1 MQRTVRSEKQHSIT
15 NNRERNFVVRRHM
28 ITLLFI
34 LVALVGKAQVKSGLN
49 LCLKDEATND
59 WLIGLFDEYA
69 VYHCEFW
76 DYAEVAKDH
85 IVLTKDGK
93 RKNVKL
99 RKNATIIDGEK
110 FKTSLL
116 TTQFL
121 PDYPTKDTRTD
132 FIDNG
137 YNAKDSVTIV
147 GWLKNMPEEARDMGM
162 FNVEVR
168 DVITNS
174 GEETYAPIDSLGRFT
189 LKMPLLNTSQVFVDW
204 SRSNLSTV
212 LEPGKTYF
220 FFHDFK
226 TGQKLWMGNDVRL
239 QNELLA
245 YPYLETEIYIP
256 REEWGKMDVWEFK
269 LKTDS
274 AYTMAMAKLEE
285 TVRLHPNLSQR
296 YINYLK
302 GYYQTAQGWSMM
314 LGLPYTLTRDLPQ
327 EYLDYVNKEC
337 WQKAV
342 KPYTLYGDFFSLMI
356 NYFGYIMEHD
366 KWAEDWNLYDYIDV
380 IASNDEELSILT
392 KWKNLIIDANAK
404 VKAAPTEE
412 EEDKVIEKANADNVG
427 LIKQVNEILQGRN
440 GERAV
445 IGIEMVLRMKQAAN
459 VLDSLGADQIIK
471 DIWLSYI
478 ADRVIDDTHTSMSPM
493 AIDTLKAMVKNPFC
507 IERIEKDNAHYLTIE
522 NREFDKL
529 VIKSSDNLK
538 DISEGEA
545 LLKKIIE
552 PYKGK
557 FVLLDIWGTW
567 CGPCKEALSHSTE
580 EYARLK
586 DYDIQY
592 LYLANRSPQ
601 TVWETVIREYNV
613 SGPNVAHYNLP
624 PKQQTAI
631 EQYLNVLAWP
641 TYKLFDRN
649 GNLLDLEVNPHDLET
664 LAGYLED
671 MK

>member
-1 MQRTVRSEKQHSIT
+1 
-15 NNRERNFVVRRHM
+15 
-28 ITLLFI
+28 
-34 LVALVGKAQVKSGLN
+34 
-49 LCLKDEATND
+49 
-59 WLIGLFDEYA
+59 
-69 VYHCEFW
+69 
-76 DYAEVAKDH
+76 
-85 IVLTKDGK
+85 
-93 RKNVKL
+93 
-99 RKNATIIDGEK
+99 
-110 FKTSLL
+110 
-116 TTQFL
+116 
-121 PDYPTKDTRTD
+121 
-132 FIDNG
+132 
-137 YNAKDSVTIV
+137 
-147 GWLKNMPEEARDMGM
+147 
-162 FNVEVR
+162 
-168 DVITNS
+168 
-174 GEETYAPIDSLGRFT
+174 
-189 LKMPLLNTSQVFVDW
+189 
-204 SRSNLSTV
+204 
-212 LEPGKTYF
+212 
-220 FFHDFK
+220 
-226 TGQKLWMGNDVRL
+226 
-239 QNELLA
+239 
-245 YPYLETEIYIP
+245 
-256 REEWGKMDVWEFK
+256 MDVWEFK
-269 LKTDS
+269 SKTDS
-274 AYTMAMAKLEE
+274 AYTMAMSKLEE

-314 LGLPYTLTRDLPQ
+314 LGRRYTLTRDLPQ

-356 NYFGYIMEHD
+356 NYFDYIMEHD
-366 KWAEDWNLYDYIDV
+366 KWAEDWNIYDYIDV

-412 EEDKVIEKANADNVG
+412 EEDKVIEKANADNAD

-478 ADRVIDDTHTSMSPM
+478 ADRVIYDTHTSMSPM
-493 AIDTLKAMVKNPFC
+493 AIDTLKAMIKTPFG

-586 DYDIQY
+586 NYDIQY
-592 LYLANRSPQ
+592 LYLANGSPQ

-631 EQYLNVLAWP
+631 EQYLNVHAWP

-649 GNLLDLEVNPHDLET
+649 GNLLDLKVDPRDLET

>member
-274 AYTMAMAKLEE
+274 AYTMAMSKLEE

-314 LGLPYTLTRDLPQ
+314 LGRRFTLTRDLPQ

-337 WQKAV
+337 WQKVV

-366 KWAEDWNLYDYIDV
+366 KWAEDWNIYDYIDV

-392 KWKNLIIDANAK
+392 KWKSWIIDANAK

-412 EEDKVIEKANADNVG
+412 EKDKIADKLNADNAD

-493 AIDTLKAMVKNPFC
+493 VIDTLKAMVKNPFF

-641 TYKLFDRN
+641 TYKLFDRD
-649 GNLLDLEVNPHDLET
+649 GNLLDLKVDPRDLET

>member
-28 ITLLFI
+28 ITLLYI

-162 FNVEVR
+162 FNVDVR
-168 DVITNS
+168 DVITDS

-204 SRSNLSTV
+204 SRTNVSTV

-274 AYTMAMAKLEE
+274 AYTMAMSKLEE

-314 LGLPYTLTRDLPQ
+314 LGRRYTLTRDLPQ

-356 NYFGYIMEHD
+356 NYFDYIMEHD
-366 KWAEDWNLYDYIDV
+366 KWAEDWNIYDYIDV

-412 EEDKVIEKANADNVG
+412 EEDKVIEKANADNAD

-478 ADRVIDDTHTSMSPM
+478 ADRVIYDTHTSMSPM
-493 AIDTLKAMVKNPFC
+493 AIDTLKAMVKNPFF

>member
-162 FNVEVR
+162 FNVDVR
-168 DVITNS
+168 DVITDS

-204 SRSNLSTV
+204 SRSNVSTV

-274 AYTMAMAKLEE
+274 AYTMAMSKLEE

-314 LGLPYTLTRDLPQ
+314 LGRRYTLTRDLPQ

-356 NYFGYIMEHD
+356 NYFDYIMEHD
-366 KWAEDWNLYDYIDV
+366 KWAEDWNIYDYIDV

-412 EEDKVIEKANADNVG
+412 EEDKVIEKANADNAD

-478 ADRVIDDTHTSMSPM
+478 ADRVIYDTHTSMSPM
-493 AIDTLKAMVKNPFC
+493 AIDTLKAMVKNPFF

-649 GNLLDLEVNPHDLET
+649 GNLLDLKVDPRDLET

>member
-274 AYTMAMAKLEE
+274 AYTMAMSKLEE

-302 GYYQTAQGWSMM
+302 GYYHTTQGMSMM
-314 LGLPYTLTRDLPQ
+314 LGHRYTLTRDLPQ

-366 KWAEDWNLYDYIDV
+366 KWAEDWNIYDYIDV

-412 EEDKVIEKANADNVG
+412 EEDKVIEKANADNAD

-478 ADRVIDDTHTSMSPM
+478 ADRVIYDTHTSMSPM
-493 AIDTLKAMVKNPFC
+493 AIDTLKAMVKNPFF

-592 LYLANRSPQ
+592 LYLANGSPQ

-631 EQYLNVLAWP
+631 EQYLNVHAWP

-649 GNLLDLEVNPHDLET
+649 GNLFDLKVDPRDLET

>member
-121 PDYPTKDTRTD
+121 PDYPTKDTRID

-162 FNVEVR
+162 FNVGVR

-174 GEETYAPIDSLGRFT
+174 DEDTYAPMDSLGRFT
-189 LKMPLLNTSQVFVDW
+189 LKMPLLNTSQVFIDW
-204 SRSNLSTV
+204 SRTNVSTV

-245 YPYLETEIYIP
+245 YPYLKTDIYIP

-269 LKTDS
+269 SKTDS

-285 TVRLHPNLSQR
+285 TIRLHPNLSQR

-302 GYYQTAQGWSMM
+302 GYYQTTQGMSMM
-314 LGLPYTLTRDLPQ
+314 QARFAMPNWELPQ
-327 EYLDYVNKEC
+327 EYFDYVNKEC

-342 KPYTLYGDFFSLMI
+342 KPYTLYRDFFSLMVY
-356 NYFGYIMEHD
+356 YFDYIMEHD
-366 KWAEDWNLYDYIDV
+366 KWAEDWNIYDYIDV

-412 EEDKVIEKANADNVG
+412 EEDKVIEKANADNAD

-445 IGIEMVLRMKQAAN
+445 IGIEMVLRIKQAAN

-592 LYLANRSPQ
+592 LYLANESPQ
-601 TVWETVIREYNV
+601 MVWETVIREYNV

-624 PKQQTAI
+624 LKQQTAI
-631 EQYLNVLAWP
+631 EQYLNVHAWP

>member
-1 MQRTVRSEKQHSIT
+1 
-15 NNRERNFVVRRHM
+15 M
-28 ITLLFI
+28 ITLLYI

-162 FNVEVR
+162 FNVDVR
-168 DVITNS
+168 DVITDS

-204 SRSNLSTV
+204 SRTNVSTV

-274 AYTMAMAKLEE
+274 AYTMAMSKLEE

-314 LGLPYTLTRDLPQ
+314 LGRRYTLTRDLPQ

-356 NYFGYIMEHD
+356 NYFDYIMEHD
-366 KWAEDWNLYDYIDV
+366 KWAEDWNIYDYIDV

-412 EEDKVIEKANADNVG
+412 EEDKVIEKANADNAD

-478 ADRVIDDTHTSMSPM
+478 ADRVIYDTHTSMSPM
-493 AIDTLKAMVKNPFC
+493 AIDTLKAMVKNPFF

>member
-274 AYTMAMAKLEE
+274 AYTMAMSKLEE

-302 GYYQTAQGWSMM
+302 GYYHTTQGMSMM
-314 LGLPYTLTRDLPQ
+314 LGHRYTLTRDLPQ

-366 KWAEDWNLYDYIDV
+366 KWAEDWNIYDYIDV

-412 EEDKVIEKANADNVG
+412 EEDKVIEKANADNAD

-478 ADRVIDDTHTSMSPM
+478 ADRVIYDTHTSMSPM
-493 AIDTLKAMVKNPFC
+493 AIDTLKAMVKNPFF

-592 LYLANRSPQ
+592 LYLANGSPQ

-631 EQYLNVLAWP
+631 EQYLNVHAWP

-649 GNLLDLEVNPHDLET
+649 GNLFDLKVDPRNLET

>member
-204 SRSNLSTV
+204 SRSNVSTV

-314 LGLPYTLTRDLPQ
+314 LGRRYTLTRDLPQ

-366 KWAEDWNLYDYIDV
+366 KWAEDWNIYDYIDV

-392 KWKNLIIDANAK
+392 KWKSWIIDANAK

-412 EEDKVIEKANADNVG
+412 EKDKIADKLNADNAD

-478 ADRVIDDTHTSMSPM
+478 ADRVIYDTHTSMSPM
-493 AIDTLKAMVKNPFC
+493 AIDTLKAMVKNPFF

-649 GNLLDLEVNPHDLET
+649 GNLLDLKVDPRDLET

>member
-121 PDYPTKDTRTD
+121 PDYPTKDMRTD

-162 FNVEVR
+162 FNVDVR
-168 DVITNS
+168 DVITDS
-174 GEETYAPIDSLGRFT
+174 DEDTYAPMDSLGRFT
-189 LKMPLLNTSQVFVDW
+189 LKMPLLNTSQVFIDW
-204 SRSNLSTV
+204 SRTNVSTV

-245 YPYLETEIYIP
+245 YPYLKTDIYIP

-269 LKTDS
+269 SKTDS
-274 AYTMAMAKLEE
+274 AYTMAMAKLKE

-296 YINYLK
+296 YVNYLK

-314 LGLPYTLTRDLPQ
+314 LGRRFTLTRDLPQ
-327 EYLDYVNKEC
+327 EYLDYINKEC

-342 KPYTLYGDFFSLMI
+342 KPYTLYGDFFSLMR
-356 NYFGYIMEHD
+356 NYFDYIMEHD
-366 KWAEDWNLYDYIDV
+366 KWAEDWNIYDYIDV

-412 EEDKVIEKANADNVG
+412 EEDKVIEKANADNAG

-592 LYLANRSPQ
+592 LYLANGSPQ

-649 GNLLDLEVNPHDLET
+649 GNLLDLKVDPRDLET

>member
-162 FNVEVR
+162 FNVDVR
-168 DVITNS
+168 DVITDS
-174 GEETYAPIDSLGRFT
+174 GEETYAPIDSLGHFT

-204 SRSNLSTV
+204 SRSNVSTV

-302 GYYQTAQGWSMM
+302 GYYHTTQGWSMM
-314 LGLPYTLTRDLPQ
+314 LGRRYTQTRDLPQ

-342 KPYTLYGDFFSLMI
+342 KPYTLYRDFFSLMI
-356 NYFGYIMEHD
+356 NYFDYIMEHD
-366 KWAEDWNLYDYIDV
+366 KWAEDWNIYDYIDV

-412 EEDKVIEKANADNVG
+412 EEDKVIEKANADNAD

-478 ADRVIDDTHTSMSPM
+478 ADRVIYDTHTSMSPM

-631 EQYLNVLAWP
+631 EQYLNVHAWP

-649 GNLLDLEVNPHDLET
+649 GNLFDLKVDPRNLET

>member
-162 FNVEVR
+162 FNVGIR

-174 GEETYAPIDSLGRFT
+174 DEDTYAPMDSLGRFT
-189 LKMPLLNTSQVFVDW
+189 LKMPLLNTSQVFIDW
-204 SRSNLSTV
+204 SRTNVSTV

-245 YPYLETEIYIP
+245 YPYLKTDIYIP

-285 TVRLHPNLSQR
+285 TIRLHPNLSQR

-302 GYYQTAQGWSMM
+302 GYYQTTQGMSMM
-314 LGLPYTLTRDLPQ
+314 QARFAMPNWELPQ
-327 EYLDYVNKEC
+327 EYFDYVNKEC

-342 KPYTLYGDFFSLMI
+342 KPYTLYRDFFSLMI
-356 NYFGYIMEHD
+356 NYFDYIMEHD
-366 KWAEDWNLYDYIDV
+366 KWAEDWNIYDYIDV

-412 EEDKVIEKANADNVG
+412 EEDKVIEKANADNAD

-478 ADRVIDDTHTSMSPM
+478 ADRVIYDTHTSMSPM
-493 AIDTLKAMVKNPFC
+493 AIDTLKAMVKNPFF

-592 LYLANRSPQ
+592 LYLANESPQ

-631 EQYLNVLAWP
+631 EQYLNVHAWP
-641 TYKLFDRN
+641 TYKLFDRD
-649 GNLLDLEVNPHDLET
+649 GNLLDLKVDPRNLET

>member
-15 NNRERNFVVRRHM
+15 NNRERNFVVRRHI

-76 DYAEVAKDH
+76 GYAEVAKDH

-121 PDYPTKDTRTD
+121 PDYPTKDTRID

-314 LGLPYTLTRDLPQ
+314 LGRRYTLTRDLPQ

-342 KPYTLYGDFFSLMI
+342 KPYTLYGDFFSLMV
-356 NYFGYIMEHD
+356 NYFDYIMEHD
-366 KWAEDWNLYDYIDV
+366 KWAEDWNIYDYIDV

-412 EEDKVIEKANADNVG
+412 EEDKVIEKANADNAD

-478 ADRVIDDTHTSMSPM
+478 ADRVIYDTHTSMSPM
-493 AIDTLKAMVKNPFC
+493 TIDTLKAMVKNPFC

>member
-168 DVITNS
+168 DVITDS

-204 SRSNLSTV
+204 SRSNVSTV

-274 AYTMAMAKLEE
+274 AYTMAMAKLKE

-302 GYYQTAQGWSMM
+302 GYYQTTQGWSMM
-314 LGLPYTLTRDLPQ
+314 LGRRYTLTRDLPQ

-366 KWAEDWNLYDYIDV
+366 KWAEDWNIYDYIDV

-392 KWKNLIIDANAK
+392 KWKSWIIDANAK

-412 EEDKVIEKANADNVG
+412 EKDKIADKLNADNAG

-493 AIDTLKAMVKNPFC
+493 AIDTLKAMIKTPFC

-601 TVWETVIREYNV
+601 TVLETVIREYNV

-624 PKQQTAI
+624 LKQQTAI
-631 EQYLNVLAWP
+631 EQYLNVHAWP

-649 GNLLDLEVNPHDLET
+649 GNLLDLKVDPRDLET

>member
-162 FNVEVR
+162 FSVAFE
-168 DVITNS
+168 DILTGS
-174 GEETYAPIDSLGRFT
+174 EEETYAPIDSLGRFT
-189 LKMPLLNTSQVFVDW
+189 LKMPLLNTSQVFIDW
-204 SRSNLSTV
+204 SRTYVSTV

-245 YPYLETEIYIP
+245 YPYLKTVIYIP

-269 LKTDS
+269 SKTDS
-274 AYTMAMAKLEE
+274 VRAIAMSKLEE

-314 LGLPYTLTRDLPQ
+314 LGRRYTLTRDLPQ

-356 NYFGYIMEHD
+356 NYFDYIMEHD
-366 KWAEDWNLYDYIDV
+366 KWAEDWNIYDYIDV

-412 EEDKVIEKANADNVG
+412 EEDKVIEKANADNAD

-445 IGIEMVLRMKQAAN
+445 IGIDMVLRMKQAAN

-592 LYLANRSPQ
+592 LYLANKSPQ
-601 TVWETVIREYNV
+601 TGWETVIREYNV

-631 EQYLNVLAWP
+631 EQYLNVHAWP

>member
-168 DVITNS
+168 DVITDS

-204 SRSNLSTV
+204 SRSNVSTV

-245 YPYLETEIYIP
+245 YPYLKTDIYIP

-302 GYYQTAQGWSMM
+302 GYYHTTQGWSMM
-314 LGLPYTLTRDLPQ
+314 LGRRYTQTRDLPQ

-366 KWAEDWNLYDYIDV
+366 KWAEDWNIYDYIDV

-392 KWKNLIIDANAK
+392 KWKSWIIDANAK

-412 EEDKVIEKANADNVG
+412 EKDKIADKLNADNAG

-493 AIDTLKAMVKNPFC
+493 AIDTLKAMIKTPFC

-592 LYLANRSPQ
+592 LYLANGSPQ
-601 TVWETVIREYNV
+601 TVWETVIKEYNV

-631 EQYLNVLAWP
+631 EQYLNVHAWP

-649 GNLLDLEVNPHDLET
+649 GNLLDLKVDPRDLET

>member
-269 LKTDS
+269 SKTDS
-274 AYTMAMAKLEE
+274 AYTMAMAKLKE

-314 LGLPYTLTRDLPQ
+314 LGRRYTLTRDLPQ

-366 KWAEDWNLYDYIDV
+366 KWAEYWNIYDYIDV

-412 EEDKVIEKANADNVG
+412 EEDKVIEKANADNAD

-478 ADRVIDDTHTSMSPM
+478 ADRVIYDTHTSMSPM
-493 AIDTLKAMVKNPFC
+493 AIDTLKAMVKNPFF

>member
-59 WLIGLFDEYA
+59 LLIGLFDEYA

-76 DYAEVAKDH
+76 GYAEVAKDH

-93 RKNVKL
+93 RKNVKV
-99 RKNATIIDGEK
+99 RKNATTIDGEK

-168 DVITNS
+168 DVITDS

-204 SRSNLSTV
+204 SRSNVSTV

-285 TVRLHPNLSQR
+285 TIRLHPNLSQR

-302 GYYQTAQGWSMM
+302 GYYQTTQGMSMM
-314 LGLPYTLTRDLPQ
+314 QARFAMPNWELPK

-342 KPYTLYGDFFSLMI
+342 KPYTLYRDFFSLMVY
-356 NYFGYIMEHD
+356 YFDYIMEHD
-366 KWAEDWNLYDYIDV
+366 KWAEDWNIYDYIDV

-412 EEDKVIEKANADNVG
+412 EEDKVIEKANADNAD

-493 AIDTLKAMVKNPFC
+493 VIDTLKAMVKNPFF

-592 LYLANRSPQ
+592 LYLANGSPQ

-624 PKQQTAI
+624 LKQQAAI
-631 EQYLNVLAWP
+631 EQYLNVHAWP

-649 GNLLDLEVNPHDLET
+649 GNLLDLKVDPRDLET

>member
-204 SRSNLSTV
+204 SRSNVSTV

-314 LGLPYTLTRDLPQ
+314 LGRRYSLTRDLPQ

-412 EEDKVIEKANADNVG
+412 EEDKVIEKANADNAG

-459 VLDSLGADQIIK
+459 VLDSLGADQIVK

>member
-274 AYTMAMAKLEE
+274 AYTMAMSKLEE

-314 LGLPYTLTRDLPQ
+314 LGRRYTLTRDLPQ

-366 KWAEDWNLYDYIDV
+366 KWAEDWNIYDYIDV

-392 KWKNLIIDANAK
+392 KWKSWIIDANAK

-412 EEDKVIEKANADNVG
+412 EKDKIADKLNADNAG

-440 GERAV
+440 GQRAV
-445 IGIEMVLRMKQAAN
+445 IGVEMVLRMKQAAN

-493 AIDTLKAMVKNPFC
+493 AIDTLKAMIKTPFG

-592 LYLANRSPQ
+592 LYLANGSPQ

-631 EQYLNVLAWP
+631 EQYLNVHAWP

-649 GNLLDLEVNPHDLET
+649 GNLLDLKVDPRDLET

>member
-15 NNRERNFVVRRHM
+15 SNRERNFVVRRHM

-116 TTQFL
+116 ATQFL

-162 FNVEVR
+162 FNVGVR

-174 GEETYAPIDSLGRFT
+174 EEETYAPIDSLGRFT

-204 SRSNLSTV
+204 SRSNVSTV

-245 YPYLETEIYIP
+245 YPYLKTDIYIP

-269 LKTDS
+269 SKTDS
-274 AYTMAMAKLEE
+274 AYTMAMAKLKE

-302 GYYQTAQGWSMM
+302 GYYQTTQGKSMM
-314 LGLPYTLTRDLPQ
+314 QARFAMPNWELPQ

-337 WQKAV
+337 WQKAI
-342 KPYTLYGDFFSLMI
+342 KPYTLYRDFFSLMS
-356 NYFGYIMEHD
+356 NYLDDIMRKRTWTE
-366 KWAEDWNLYDYIDV
+366 KWNLYDHIDV
-380 IASNDEELSILT
+380 IASNDEEISILT
-392 KWKNLIIDANAK
+392 KWKSWIIDAYAK
-404 VKAAPTEE
+404 VDAAPTKEE
-412 EEDKVIEKANADNVG
+412 KDKIADKLNADNADM
-427 LIKQVNEILQGRN
+427 IKQVNEILQGRN
-440 GERAV
+440 GQRAV
-445 IGIEMVLRMKQAAN
+445 VGIERVLRMKQEAN

-493 AIDTLKAMVKNPFC
+493 AIDTLKAMVKNPFF

-592 LYLANRSPQ
+592 LYLANGSPQ

-631 EQYLNVLAWP
+631 EQYLNVHAWP

>member
-147 GWLKNMPEEARDMGM
+147 GWLKNMPEKERDMGM
-162 FNVEVR
+162 FSVAFE
-168 DVITNS
+168 DILTGS
-174 GEETYAPIDSLGRFT
+174 EEETYAPIDSLGRFT

-204 SRSNLSTV
+204 SRSNVSTV

-226 TGQKLWMGNDVRL
+226 TGQKLWMGNDARL

-245 YPYLETEIYIP
+245 YPFLWTNINIP
-256 REEWGKMDVWEFK
+256 IEKYGKVDAGDFK

-274 AYTMAMAKLEE
+274 VRAIAMSKLEE

-296 YINYLK
+296 YVNYLK
-302 GYYQTAQGWSMM
+302 GYYQTTQGKSMIKARFAM
-314 LGLPYTLTRDLPQ
+314 PNWELPK

-342 KPYTLYGDFFSLMI
+342 KPYTLYRDFFSLMRD
-356 NYFGYIMEHD
+356 YLDDIMRKRTWTE
-366 KWAEDWNLYDYIDV
+366 KWNLYDHIDV
-380 IASNDEELSILT
+380 IASNDEEISILT
-392 KWKNLIIDANAK
+392 KWKSWIIDAYAK
-404 VKAAPTEE
+404 VDAAPTKEE
-412 EEDKVIEKANADNVG
+412 KDKIADKLNADNADM
-427 LIKQVNEILQGRN
+427 IKQVNEILQGRN
-440 GERAV
+440 GQRAV
-445 IGIEMVLRMKQAAN
+445 VGIEMVLRMKQEAYA
-459 VLDSLGADQIIK
+459 LDSLGADQIIK

-493 AIDTLKAMVKNPFC
+493 AIDTLKAMIKTPFC

-592 LYLANRSPQ
+592 LYLANGSPQ
-601 TVWETVIREYNV
+601 TAWENVIKEYNV

-624 PKQQTAI
+624 KEQQAAI
-631 EQYLNVLAWP
+631 EQYLNVHAWP

-649 GNLLDLEVNPHDLET
+649 GNLFDLKVDPRDLET

>member
-34 LVALVGKAQVKSGLN
+34 LVALVGEAQVKSGLN

-121 PDYPTKDTRTD
+121 PDYPTKDTRID

-302 GYYQTAQGWSMM
+302 GYYHTTQGWSMM
-314 LGLPYTLTRDLPQ
+314 LGRRYTLTRDLPQ

-366 KWAEDWNLYDYIDV
+366 KWAEDWNIYDYIDV

-392 KWKNLIIDANAK
+392 KWKNMIIDANAK

-412 EEDKVIEKANADNVG
+412 EEDKVIEKANADNAG

-459 VLDSLGADQIIK
+459 VLGSLGADQIIK

-493 AIDTLKAMVKNPFC
+493 VIDTLKAMVKNPFC

-664 LAGYLED
+664 LAGYLEN

>member
-204 SRSNLSTV
+204 SRSNVSTV

-285 TVRLHPNLSQR
+285 TIRLHPNLSQR

-302 GYYQTAQGWSMM
+302 GYYHTTQGWSMM
-314 LGLPYTLTRDLPQ
+314 LGRRYTQTRDLPQ

-366 KWAEDWNLYDYIDV
+366 KWAEDWNIYDYIDV

-392 KWKNLIIDANAK
+392 KWKSWIIDANAK

-412 EEDKVIEKANADNVG
+412 EKDKIADKLNADNAG

-493 AIDTLKAMVKNPFC
+493 AIDTLKAMIKTPFC

-592 LYLANRSPQ
+592 LYLANGSPQ
-601 TVWETVIREYNV
+601 TVWETVIKEYNV

-631 EQYLNVLAWP
+631 EQYLNVHAWP

-649 GNLLDLEVNPHDLET
+649 GNLLDLKVDPRDLET

>member
-15 NNRERNFVVRRHM
+15 NNRDRNFVVRRHM
-28 ITLLFI
+28 ITHLFI
-34 LVALVGKAQVKSGLN
+34 HVALVGKAQVKSGLN

-274 AYTMAMAKLEE
+274 AYTMAMAKLKE

-314 LGLPYTLTRDLPQ
+314 LGRRYTLTRDLPQ

-366 KWAEDWNLYDYIDV
+366 KWAEDWNIYDYIDV

-412 EEDKVIEKANADNVG
+412 EEDKVIEKANADNAD

-493 AIDTLKAMVKNPFC
+493 AIDTLKAMIKTPFG

-592 LYLANRSPQ
+592 LYLANGSPQ
-601 TVWETVIREYNV
+601 TVWETVIKEYNV

-631 EQYLNVLAWP
+631 EQYLNVHAWP

-649 GNLLDLEVNPHDLET
+649 GNLLDLKVDPRDLET